1 MTVDLAQR
9 SIRSVTWVTF
19 VNLIALPVNFIQSV
33 LLARLLAVEYFGIFA
48 GMSSVIAVTGILFEF
63 GLGNAY
69 LHRSQETID
78 EERAISVLF
87 TLRLVFDTLWLTSFL
102 IFGWLTLSGLN
113 RLVFLVLL
121 GSSYFNRLTLAP
133 RLLLVR
139 QVQHRRLAILDLIV
153 NISTTV
159 FSLLVAFLSHSIWA
173 LLISPI
179 IAAVF
184 GIIGFYFIKPIWKP
198 NLIYAK
204 SAFRYFLGFGS
215 RNLANSLLEAVIEN
229 IDNIWTSIFMGNL
242 WLGYYSRAFRFAI
255 YPRIILSTPVN
266 SVAAGTYAELK
277 FDRTGLS
284 RAFFQANT
292 FLIRTGFLLAG
303 WLAVIAPQFIR
314 LLIGE
319 RWMPMLDA
327 FRLMLIFSLLDPIKV
342 TISNVLVA
350 VGVPE
355 KITIIRIAQLS
366 VMILGLL
373 TLGFRYQIVGVALS
387 VDLMILVGTVLSLA
401 IVQSYIDVS
410 YLRLFAAPV
419 LSLAAGIGLA
429 ILFNSFFYPSG
440 SDLWAALGGTL
451 FFGAGYLGML
461 FILEGKQ
468 FYLSLREFASLSGV
482 LKG

>member
-1 MTVDLAQR
+1 MAVDLAQR
-9 SIRSVTWVTF
+9 SIRSVTWITF
-19 VNLIALPVNFIQSV
+19 ANLIALPVNFIQSV
-33 LLARLLAVEYFGIFA
+33 LLARLLAVEYFGVYA
-48 GMSSVIAVTGILFEF
+48 GMSSVIAVAGMFFEF

-69 LHRSQETID
+69 LHRSQETTD
-78 EERAISVLF
+78 EQRAISVLF
-87 TLRLVFDTLWLTSFL
+87 TLRLVFDTLWLCSFL
-102 IFGWLTLSGLN
+102 IFGLLALNGLN

-121 GSSYFNRLTLAP
+121 VAGYFNRLTLTP
-133 RLLLVR
+133 RLSLVR

-159 FSLLVAFLSHSIWA
+159 FSLLIAFLSHSIWA

-184 GIIGFYFIKPIWKP
+184 SIMGFYFIKPIWKP
-198 NLIYAK
+198 RLIYAK
-204 SAFRYFLGFGS
+204 SAFRYFLSFGS
-215 RNLANSLLEAVIEN
+215 RNLANTMLEAVIEN
-229 IDNIWTSIFMGNL
+229 IDNIWTGIFLGNL

-255 YPRIILSTPVN
+255 TPRILLSAPVN
-266 SVAAGTYAELK
+266 SVAVGTYAELK
-277 FDRTGLS
+277 FDRRGLS
-284 RAFFQANT
+284 RAFSQANT

-342 TISNVLVA
+342 TISSVLVA

-366 VMILGLL
+366 ALIIGLFP
-373 TLGFRYQIVGVALS
+373 LGFRFQIVGVALA

-401 IVQSYIDVS
+401 MVRKYVDVS
-410 YLRLFAAPV
+410 YLRLFAAPG
-419 LSLAAGIGLA
+419 LSLATGIGLA
-429 ILFNSFFYPSG
+429 VLFNRLYSSS
-440 SDLWAALGGTL
+440 SDLWAAVGGSL

-461 FILEGKQ
+461 FLLEGKQ
-468 FYLSLREFASLSGV
+468 LYLSVRKFASL
-482 LKG
+482 